1 VRARSCIMACWNMF
15 IPYLVPTLPPAQ
27 KEALAFNVKRPIVY
41 TSVALRSWRSF
52 ARLGVSDVYTPGMYH
67 TNVSLTEAASL
78 GELHHP
84 QSPDEPIAL
93 HLERTPCAPGLPI
106 KEQHRAGRAELLTTS
121 FETFERNIREQL
133 VRVLGRGGFD
143 PAADIVAITVNRWP
157 HGYAYSYNSLYDPLE
172 WVFSSSSDRPNVKA
186 RQPFGL
192 ISIANSDAAASSH
205 TDAAILEAHR
215 AVIEV
220 LDRRAFPRFAPT
232 TSS

>member
-1 VRARSCIMACWNMF
+1 
-15 IPYLVPTLPPAQ
+15 
-27 KEALAFNVKRPIVY
+27 
-41 TSVALRSWRSF
+41 
-52 ARLGVSDVYTPGMYH
+52 
-67 TNVSLTEAASL
+67 
-78 GELHHP
+78 
-84 QSPDEPIAL
+84 
-93 HLERTPCAPGLPI
+93 
-106 KEQHRAGRAELLTTS
+106 
-121 FETFERNIREQL
+121 
-133 VRVLGRGGFD
+133 
-143 PAADIVAITVNRWP
+143 VAITVNRWP